1 MASFPTDTPSV
12 GDPFA
17 RLEAGLIDDYQRSR
31 GYDPAALR
39 ARGDTEARR
48 LLADAST
55 YAAARLTEVE
65 SRAHYVHDI
74 HSGRSS

>member
-17 RLEAGLIDDYQRSR
+17 RLEAGLINDYLRAL
-31 GYDPAALR
+31 GHDPQALR
-39 ARGDTEARR
+39 ARTDIEARR
-48 LLADAST
+48 LLTQAST
-55 YAAARLTEVE
+55 YAATRLTEVE

>member
-17 RLEAGLIDDYQRSR
+17 RLEAGLISDYLRAL
-31 GYDPAALR
+31 GHDPEALR
-39 ARGDTEARR
+39 ARSDAEARD
-48 LLADAST
+48 LLTQAAT
-55 YAAARLTEVE
+55 YAATRLTEVE
-65 SRAHYVHDI
+65 SRAHYVHEM

>member
-17 RLEAGLIDDYQRSR
+17 RLEAGLINDYLVAL
-31 GYDPAALR
+31 GHDPQALR
-39 ARGDTEARR
+39 ARTDTEARH
-48 LLADAST
+48 LLTQAST
-55 YAAARLTEVE
+55 YAATRLTEVE
-65 SRAHYVHDI
+65 SRAHYLHDM

>member
-1 MASFPTDTPSV
+1 MASVPTDTPSV

-17 RLEAGLIDDYQRSR
+17 GLEQRLITDYLKSL
-31 GYDPAALR
+31 GHDPVTLR
-39 ARGDTEARR
+39 ARGDGEALR
-48 LLADAST
+48 LLTQAST

-65 SRAHYVHDI
+65 SRAHYVHDM

>member
-17 RLEAGLIDDYQRSR
+17 RLETGLINDYLRSL
-31 GYDPAALR
+31 GHDPEALR
-39 ARGDTEARR
+39 ARSDTEARH
-48 LLADAST
+48 LLTQAST
-55 YAAARLTEVE
+55 YAATRLSEVE

>member
-1 MASFPTDTPSV
+1 MASSPTDTPSV

-17 RLEAGLIDDYQRSR
+17 RLESGLISDYLRSL
-31 GYDPAALR
+31 GHDPAALR
-39 ARGDTEARR
+39 ARNDAEARV
-48 LLADAST
+48 LLAQAST

>member
-1 MASFPTDTPSV
+1 MASYPTDTPSV

-17 RLEAGLIDDYQRSR
+17 RLETGLINDYLK
-31 GYDPAALR
+31 GLGHDPEALR
-39 ARGDTEARR
+39 ARSDSEARH
-48 LLADAST
+48 LLAQAST

>member
-17 RLEAGLIDDYQRSR
+17 RLESGLINDYLKSL
-31 GYDPAALR
+31 GHDPEALR
-39 ARGDTEARR
+39 ARTDAEARR
-48 LLADAST
+48 LLAQAST

-74 HSGRSS
+74 HSGRLS

>member
-1 MASFPTDTPSV
+1 MASTPTDTPSV

-17 RLEAGLIDDYQRSR
+17 RLEIGLINDYLTAQ
-31 GYDPAALR
+31 GHDPASLR
-39 ARGDTEARR
+39 ARSDGEARR
-48 LLADAST
+48 LLTEAST

-74 HSGRSS
+74 HSGRAS